1 MRHTKMNDRP
11 LRMMTNRNH
20 FQLIVNDYL
29 RNCLHVKKKGPVRV
43 LKADKLIFPGNAI
56 ACKEGPDFVCFS

>member
-20 FQLIVNDYL
+20 FQLFVNDYL
-29 RNCLHVKKKGPVRV
+29 RGCLDVKEKGPVRI
-43 LKADKLIFPGNAI
+43 LKAVRLIFPGIAI
-56 ACKEGPDFVCFS
+56 ACKENPEFACFS